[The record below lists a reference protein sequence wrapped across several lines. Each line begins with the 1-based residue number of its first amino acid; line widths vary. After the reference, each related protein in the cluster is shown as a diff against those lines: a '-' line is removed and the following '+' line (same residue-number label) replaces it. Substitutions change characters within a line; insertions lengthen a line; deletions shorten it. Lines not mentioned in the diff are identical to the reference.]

1 MKKIFI
7 ILFFL
12 PLFACDDWLDIESE
26 KSVTYLNFFK
36 SEQDL
41 ESTLISMFGFEK
53 NICASS
59 MVHPFGWCGLQCDSL
74 ADNEGYRELDPQSF
88 MSKMYML
95 SWSQNYKAIYLA
107 NMLEENRFRFENISE
122 ERADYWIAQANFIKA
137 FAYFN
142 VAQNWGDAPLAQ
154 PTEST
159 EAVGKSPVDSLFAQA
174 LRAAE
179 KALILPTYDKLTDAH
194 GDAVTSKQYASL
206 GTVHTLLANIYA
218 WMGGLYDKEEYWK
231 KAEEHASLVI
241 DGKVGGYKLELTV
254 ADMVKNTLGPV
265 RKSNETIF
273 SIAVNNEDENR
284 TAQVSFYP
292 IYPGQALINY
302 PYSPTNYTDIEDPG
316 QKKMLVATV
325 EKIFPEEADTRRK
338 EYWKD
343 LGQQVTQWEY
353 IYDEETWEVV
363 DSVPYAYSEYAFIN
377 KWSEPYYSTDQS
389 VIEHN
394 KGIAPLLA
402 MEGDR
407 VVWRLADLILLRA
420 ECRARLNMA
429 KPAKDDLD
437 AIRVRAGLEGYE
449 GSGTADIEE
458 LRKEIFHERERELF
472 GEGQRYYD
480 IVRNG
485 YFRTELS
492 SVYKSL
498 TDADVKGGAL
508 YLPVARNSFEKN
520 TLMKQNSYWLWHQQ

>member
-36 SEQDL
+36 SEKDL

-59 MVHPFGWCGLQCDSL
+59 IVHPFGWCGLQCDSL
-74 ADNEGYRELDPQSF
+74 ASNEGYRDLDPQSF

-95 SWSQNYKAIYLA
+95 SWSQNYNAIYLA
-107 NMLEENRFRFENISE
+107 NMLEENRFRFENISK

-137 FAYFN
+137 FVYFN
-142 VAQNWGDAPLAQ
+142 VAQNWGDAPIAQ

-179 KALILPTYDKLTDAH
+179 KALILPTYDKLTDAN
-194 GDAVTSKQYASL
+194 GDAATSKQYASL

-218 WMGGLYDKEEYWK
+218 WMGGLYGKEEYWR

-241 DGKVGGYKLELTV
+241 DGKVGDYKLEPTV
-254 ADMVKNTLGPV
+254 ADMVKNTLGSV
-265 RKSNETIF
+265 RNSNETIF
-273 SIAVNNEDENR
+273 SIAVNNQDDDR
-284 TAQVSFYP
+284 KAQVSFYS
-292 IYPGQALINY
+292 IYPGQVLINY
-302 PYSPTNYTDIEDPG
+302 PYSTNDFRDIEKPG
-316 QKKMLVATV
+316 QIKMLVATV
-325 EKIFPEEADTRRK
+325 KEIFPEETDTRRK

-343 LGQQVTQWEY
+343 LGQQQIGSETIWD
-353 IYDEETWEVV
+353 DEAQDVV
-363 DSVPYAYSEYAFIN
+363 EKPIYSEYAFIN
-377 KWSEPYYSTDQS
+377 KWNEAYYSTDQT

-394 KGIAPLLA
+394 DGIAPLLV

-420 ECRARLNMA
+420 ECRARLKMA
-429 KPAKDDLD
+429 TAKDDLD
-437 AIRVRAGLEGYE
+437 AIRERAGLGKYM

-485 YFRTELS
+485 YFREELS
-492 SVYKSL
+492 LVYKSL

-508 YLPVARNSFEKN
+508 YLPVARKSFEKN
-520 TLMKQNSYWLWHQQ
+520 TLMKQNSYWLWRQQ